1 MLGIKGLAHVALD
14 KAKKS
19 IQGGEGTKQ
28 AEPTTQ
34 NFASDGATNSNSLTI
49 H

>member
-14 KAKKS
+14 KAKNS

-34 NFASDGATNSNSLTI
+34 NFASDGANNRDSLTT